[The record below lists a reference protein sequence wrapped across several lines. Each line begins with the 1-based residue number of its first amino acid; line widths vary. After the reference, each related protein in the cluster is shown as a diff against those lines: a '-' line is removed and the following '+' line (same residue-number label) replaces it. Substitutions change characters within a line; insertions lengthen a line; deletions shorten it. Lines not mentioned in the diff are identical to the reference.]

1 MSRIPGPK
9 HPSVIFFDCAQTLLR
24 VTWSEPRLIRHAAAA
39 LDVALPTGA
48 DQRYGAM
55 HVARRAE
62 YVQLNLK
69 SEDVFPFW
77 SSVLT
82 NWLVAE
88 GLSPSLYGPFSEICE
103 NLIYGVDS
111 PFFSP
116 YPDAVPAL
124 VALRDAGYRLAV
136 VSNWDASLNRLL
148 KVHGLFDFFELTVAS
163 LRVGVEKPDPAI
175 FQIAMSALDVQP
187 DDCFHVGDD
196 PVDDGEGARAAGIRV
211 RLIDRENPGPGY
223 LSSLT
228 QLPEAFDW
236 TD

>member
-24 VTWSEPRLIRHAAAA
+24 VAWSEPRLIRHAAAA

-62 YVQLNLK
+62 YVELNQRT
-69 SEDVFPFW
+69 EDVFPFW
-77 SSVLT
+77 SSVLSD
-82 NWLVAE
+82 WLAAE
-88 GLSPSLYGPFSEICE
+88 GLSPSLYDPLSEICE
-103 NLIYGVDS
+103 NLIYGVAS

-223 LSSLT
+223 LYSLT

>member
-24 VTWSEPRLIRHAAAA
+24 VTWSEARLIRHAAAA

-62 YVQLNLK
+62 YVQLNQQT
-69 SEDVFPFW
+69 EDVFPFW
-77 SSVLT
+77 SSVLSD
-82 NWLVAE
+82 WLAAE
-88 GLSPSLYGPFSEICE
+88 GLSTSLYDPFSETCE
-103 NLIYGVDS
+103 NLIYGVES
-111 PFFSP
+111 PFFRP
-116 YPDAVPAL
+116 FPDTVPAL
-124 VALRDAGYRLAV
+124 IELLDAGYRLAV

-148 KVHGLFDFFELTVAS
+148 RVHGLFEYFELTIAS
-163 LRVGVEKPDPAI
+163 LRAGVEKPDPAI
-175 FQIAMSALDVQP
+175 FQIAMDALGVGP
-187 DDCFHVGDD
+187 GDCFHIGDD
-196 PVDDGEGARAAGIRV
+196 PVDDGEGARAAGIPY

-223 LSSLT
+223 LSSLN
-228 QLPEAFDW
+228 QLPEAFGW

>member
-9 HPSVIFFDCAQTLLR
+9 HPSVIFFDCAQTLLQ

-39 LDVALPTGA
+39 LDVALPSGA

-62 YVQLNLK
+62 YVELNQRT
-69 SEDVFPFW
+69 EDVFPFW
-77 SSVLT
+77 SSVLFD
-82 NWLVAE
+82 WLAAE
-88 GLSPSLYGPFSEICE
+88 GLSPSLYDRFSEVCE
-103 NLIYGVDS
+103 HLIYGADS
-111 PFFSP
+111 PFFRAF
-116 YPDAVPAL
+116 PDAVPTLA
-124 VALRDAGYRLAV
+124 ALRNSGYRLAV

-148 KVHGLFDFFELTVAS
+148 RVHGLFDFFELTVAS

-175 FQIAMSALDVQP
+175 FQIAMDTLGVLPAN
-187 DDCFHVGDD
+187 CFHIGDD

-211 RLIDRENPGPGY
+211 CLIDRENPQPGY
-223 LSSLT
+223 LTSLN

-236 TD
+236 ID